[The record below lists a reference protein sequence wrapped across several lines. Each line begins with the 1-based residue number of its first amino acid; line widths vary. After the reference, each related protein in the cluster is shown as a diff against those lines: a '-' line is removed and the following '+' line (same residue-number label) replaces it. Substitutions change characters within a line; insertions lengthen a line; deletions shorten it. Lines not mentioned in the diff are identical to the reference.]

1 MQIRMFLRLEH
12 ARICKRRNHA
22 PGHWSGG
29 YAVGKPR
36 LVDPPEMGG
45 VSREGV
51 VNRHNR
57 LTEWV

>member
-1 MQIRMFLRLEH
+1 MKISTGTVSVNGGTVPPDTRMTVVPWVSPDWW
-12 ARICKRRNHA
+12 I
-22 PGHWSGG
+22 
-29 YAVGKPR
+29 
-36 LVDPPEMGG
+36 PPEGG